1 MCFATVKARLAISV
15 AKLRKSPFCV
25 LTYGIFF
32 RVQGNTFPSAGEH
45 FFECRGKNFRVQGK
59 NFSKLTRKLLVVSQ
73 TFCVFRHEK
82 REPERAP
89 LAWLW

>member
-32 RVQGNTFPSAGEH
+32 RVQANTFSSAGEK
-45 FFECRGKNFRVQGK
+45 FFKTNAQTARSFTNFLC
-59 NFSKLTRKLLVVSQ
+59 F
-73 TFCVFRHEK
+73 H
-82 REPERAP
+82 A
-89 LAWLW
+89 

>member
-25 LTYGIFF
+25 LTYGIF
-32 RVQGNTFPSAGEH
+32 FPSAGEH

-82 REPERAP
+82 REPERLP
-89 LAWLW
+89 